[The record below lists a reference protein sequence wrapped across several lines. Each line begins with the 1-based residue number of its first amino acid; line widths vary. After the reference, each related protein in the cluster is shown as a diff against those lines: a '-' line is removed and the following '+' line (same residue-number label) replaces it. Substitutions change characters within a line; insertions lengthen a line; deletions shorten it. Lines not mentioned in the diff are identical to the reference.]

1 MISWDRG
8 PLAKRTNAFYRIIAA
23 KRSHW
28 TCEAVL
34 RVMSISVVSYDDAAS
49 RVDPETERTHVEGGL
64 IRAGDNKVR
73 SWNTKFQTSFQL
85 LSCFTTFQLHILHG
99 FMWAFR
105 QVRSVS
111 TVLAEASTSTSRPLR
126 LQTCRRC
133 LNSSSSRRVVLPL
146 CPPRSSS
153 STPSRRRFQST
164 LPGQS
169 HTFVSAAEETQM
181 KLLES
186 AGKKVDE
193 YHRAAN
199 DVSGLDFQF

>member
-1 MISWDRG
+1 
-8 PLAKRTNAFYRIIAA
+8 
-23 KRSHW
+23 
-28 TCEAVL
+28 
-34 RVMSISVVSYDDAAS
+34 MSISVVSYDDAERRA
-49 RVDPETERTHVEGGL
+49 DPETERTHGGGGL
-64 IRAGDNKVR
+64 IHAGDNKMR

-85 LSCFTTFQLHILHG
+85 LSCFTTFQLLILHD

-133 LNSSSSRRVVLPL
+133 LNSSSSRQVVLPL
-146 CPPRSSS
+146 CPTRSSS
-153 STPSRRRFQST
+153 SRTLRRRFQST

-169 HTFVSAAEETQM
+169 YTFVSDAEETQI

-199 DVSGLDFQF
+199 DVSGFYFQS